1 MDVDGKVTLGLDPL
15 IGFELKLD
23 MLMAAAMYFK
33 LGNVVQTVREK
44 AAELEQRVKEGK
56 AGAEFDITLK
66 AALSAKGSIQY
77 TPQKAPTYDF
87 EAEVEMPIKGD
98 LNARSGLRVWMMEGA
113 FNVNAESN
121 VNAKGMLALTTETK
135 DPNARVELVFYHGG
149 IWAEVLLETSTDI
162 NTNYT
167 DSSNGDVGWD
177 GVLGSEETQE
187 QSNSTKIKEKWQW
200 VEAKSKQDSEYRVVV
215 IG

>member
-1 MDVDGKVTLGLDPL
+1 
-15 IGFELKLD
+15 
-23 MLMAAAMYFK
+23 
-33 LGNVVQTVREK
+33 
-44 AAELEQRVKEGK
+44 
-56 AGAEFDITLK
+56 
-66 AALSAKGSIQY
+66 
-77 TPQKAPTYDF
+77 
-87 EAEVEMPIKGD
+87 
-98 LNARSGLRVWMMEGA
+98 
-113 FNVNAESN
+113 
-121 VNAKGMLALTTETK
+121 
-135 DPNARVELVFYHGG
+135 GG